1 MARVKA
7 LMLGIDSLTYKYF
20 MKCNSRNLLTLLDT
34 TFRGVT
40 ENRTLQ
46 SPASAWLTTL
56 TGKETQTQG
65 FLLKAPELPLVSETR
80 ATLINVPLTN
90 PTLGSP
96 SFAMDSSTSAKEEV
110 DSVVSAVLEALDSG
124 PVIAAITALE
134 RLPTPDPCPIYSVID
149 SAARKLVLAADEF
162 IVFSPYGPRTANG
175 YDPYGVYLASRP
187 RPNEHETVKLW
198 EIGRIFSIM
207 AGRD

>member
-7 LMLGIDSLTYKYF
+7 LMLGVDSLTYKYF

-46 SPASAWLTTL
+46 NPASAWLTVL
-56 TGKETQTQG
+56 TERETQVQG
-65 FLLKAPELPLVSETR
+65 FLQKAPELPVVSETK
-80 ATLINVPLTN
+80 ATLINVPITN

-96 SFAMDSSTSAKEEV
+96 SFTMDPSIDIKDEV
-110 DSVVSAVLEALDSG
+110 GNVVNAALEALDSG

-134 RLPTPDPCPIYSVID
+134 RVAIPNICSLYDVID
-149 SAARKLVLAADEF
+149 SAVRKLVLAADEF
-162 IVFSPYGPRTANG
+162 IIFSPYGPKATSG

-198 EIGRIFSIM
+198 EIGRVFTIM
-207 AGRD
+207 VTRK